1 MTEDQEIEFIIE
13 DETALETYEY
23 SHDGNNFQYFIGKE
37 IAKLLGYNSTDVIK
51 KYVSESNKITFK
63 EYKGVKEPKINSKTI
78 LITKDGI
85 EEILKRII
93 KKISKETSLIFNK
106 YDIKIDEINE
116 EDEINQE
123 DEIKEE
129 DILSYSYV
137 SNGIFFEYF
146 VGYQITSLMGY
157 KNVNQAINNV
167 SKSNQLEFRDYPGV
181 KIPNLDPR
189 TILITADGAVEILVK
204 SRKRISPDVLYLLKK
219 FNIDTTNRKC
229 LTKEQQTLSTI
240 TNVFKTEKFEDQF
253 KIGTYYLD
261 LYFPEYKIVLECD
274 ENGHADRKPWKERER
289 MDFVNKEL
297 NIDDTNWIRFNPDEH
312 DFDIAKVI
320 GAVYRKIDEIKDKTR
335 KSTDERQCFRC
346 NVDKKLEFF
355 KKSSTGFTKTCI
367 DCLDKDKNN
376 RTKKFKPVR
385 QYTLGGVFI
394 KQFESVKEAADA
406 LNISSGQ
413 ISANC
418 RNPTKIKTAGKYMWK
433 FANEQKEKN
442 IDGMKS
448 DVIKTVAQYNTD
460 GEFIKTFSSGHEAAS
475 EYDVTPSSIY
485 GAIRN
490 NFVSKGFL
498 WRYVEDGVIIPKID
512 KVTPHRK
519 YMKQVDIYKDDVL
532 FKSFLSI
539 REAANE
545 MKINITMCR
554 KFLEGTKNDPVG
566 YKWKFKVI

>member
-23 SHDGNNFQYFIGKE
+23 SHDGNDFQYFIGKE

-51 KYVSESNKITFK
+51 KYVSDSNKITFK
-63 EYKGVKEPKINSKTI
+63 NYKGVKEPKINSKTI

-116 EDEINQE
+116 E

-204 SRKRISPDVLYLLKK
+204 SRKRISPDVLHLLKK

-554 KFLEGTKNDPVG
+554 KFLEGTKIDPVG